1 MWRRGGYQSTVLE
14 RLGCLPF
21 FPKTQHKRIWIQAVS
36 VGEVQSVRTLV
47 DGLVDRGFEIILT
60 TTTSTGYRLAQQ
72 LYQDQVLYVGV
83 FPLDFWLC
91 SARVWDR
98 FQPDQVLHVDSELWP
113 EHLHQAKNRRIPVDI
128 CNARVSNRS
137 FRRYQAIRPIAR
149 FLFQYVRWLFC
160 ASHVDMER
168 FVALGAD
175 PARAVC
181 VGNLKVDQ
189 PLPRQLSAEE
199 KQAELVQIGLLKN
212 KEDHACILLGSSTW
226 EGEEALLLNVLEQQ
240 NNVRLIL
247 APRHPER
254 REAIHQLLKANA
266 IPFHFRSWGKQA
278 PIGTRIY
285 VVDTMGELNFFT
297 GLCDLVFIGKT
308 LPPHRGGQSPVGA
321 AGMGL
326 PMVLGPETSNFQS
339 LVASLLEMEG
349 AWQRSDG
356 PSIVQALLD
365 LVHNPHAAMLLGQ
378 KAQLWYKMNQG
389 ATQRVMQYLLY

>member
-1 MWRRGGYQSTVLE
+1 MWRRGGYAKTVLE
-14 RLGCLPF
+14 RLGCVPFLP
-21 FPKTQHKRIWIQAVS
+21 KSQHKRIWLQAVS
-36 VGEVQSVRTLV
+36 VGEVQSIRTLI
-47 DGLVDRGFEIILT
+47 DGLVDRGVEIILT
-60 TTTSTGYRLAQQ
+60 TTTSTGYRLAKQ
-72 LYQDQVLYVGV
+72 LYQDKILYVGA

-91 SARVWDR
+91 SARVWAR

-113 EHLHQAKNRRIPVDI
+113 EHLHQAKTRQIPLDI
-128 CNARVSNRS
+128 CNARVSDRS
-137 FRRYQAIRPIAR
+137 FSRYQAIRPIAR
-149 FLFQYVRWLFC
+149 FLFRHVRWLFC

-168 FVALGAD
+168 FVSLGVD
-175 PARAVC
+175 PSRAIC

-189 PLPRQLSAEE
+189 PLPRQLSPEE
-199 KQAELVQIGLLKN
+199 KKAELIEIGLLSSTA
-212 KEDHACILLGSSTW
+212 DRPCILLGSSTW
-226 EGEEALLLNVLEQQ
+226 EGEEALLVDVLKQQ
-240 NNVRLIL
+240 DRLSLIL

-254 REAIHQLLKANA
+254 RDAIHQLLKMNG

-278 PIGTRIY
+278 PLGTRIY

-297 GLCDLVFIGKT
+297 GLSDLVFIGKT
-308 LPPHRGGQSPVGA
+308 LPPHRGGQSPVVA

-349 AWQRSDG
+349 AWQRSDR

-378 KAQLWYKMNQG
+378 KAQLWYKMNQV